1 VINPVAETVATA
13 VFVDDH
19 VNVLPERTLP
29 RESRATAV
37 ACIVLGT
44 MILDESAVT
53 LTLAVEPKRE
63 KLASRGLGLIELG
76 LVESLAS
83 EHPRSAATMARATNA
98 RERER
103 ETGMSSPL
111 RGVKF
116 GGSTGVTRI
125 TEW

>member
-63 KLASRGLGLIELG
+63 KLASRGVIELG

-83 EHPRSAATMARATNA
+83 EHPRSAATMTRATNA

-111 RGVKF
+111 R
-116 GGSTGVTRI
+116 
-125 TEW
+125 E